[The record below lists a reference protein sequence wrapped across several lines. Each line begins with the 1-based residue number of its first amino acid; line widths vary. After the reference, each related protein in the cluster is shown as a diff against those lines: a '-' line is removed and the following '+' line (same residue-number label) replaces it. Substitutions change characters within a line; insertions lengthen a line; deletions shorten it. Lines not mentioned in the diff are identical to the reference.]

1 MRVFHQLA
9 DWQKWRAQQKQTIG
23 FVATMGALHGGH
35 IALVEQSL
43 ANNNLTVVSIF
54 INPAQ
59 FDQTADL
66 EAYPIQMEKDLQLL
80 ESVGVDVVL
89 IPVAEEVYL
98 DNYRYK
104 VTESDFSSDLCG
116 THRPG
121 HFEGMLTVV
130 MRLLNL
136 VQPARAY
143 FGEKDWQQLQLI
155 KGMVKAFFMP
165 VEIVPVA
172 TMREHDG
179 LAMSSRN
186 TRLSSAQRTLAGSF
200 SEIISSAESAKG
212 AREELSAR
220 GFKVDYVADRNFA
233 GKQRRLA
240 AVHLGSTR
248 LIDNIGLNNE

>member
-1 MRVFHQLA
+1 MLVLRALA
-9 DWQKWRAQQKQTIG
+9 DWQQWRDQQGQSIG
-23 FVATMGALHGGH
+23 FVATMGALHAGH
-35 IALVEQSL
+35 ISLVEQSL
-43 ANNNLTVVSIF
+43 INNDLTVVSVF
-54 INPAQ
+54 INPTQ
-59 FDQTADL
+59 FDQLADL
-66 EAYPIQMEKDLQLL
+66 QAYPIEIDKDLQLL
-80 ESVGVDVVL
+80 ESAGVDVVL
-89 IPVAEEVYL
+89 IPIVEEIYL

-104 VTESDFSSDLCG
+104 VRESELSSDLCG
-116 THRPG
+116 AHRAG

-136 VQPARAY
+136 VRPTRAY

-155 KGMVKAFFMP
+155 KGMVEAFFMP
-165 VEIVPVA
+165 VEIVSVT

-186 TRLSSAQRTLAGSF
+186 ARLSSAQRSLAGSF
-200 SEIISSAESAKG
+200 SQVLKSAESASN
-212 AREELSAR
+212 AEEELSAH
-220 GFKVDYVADRNFA
+220 GFKVDYVADRGFS